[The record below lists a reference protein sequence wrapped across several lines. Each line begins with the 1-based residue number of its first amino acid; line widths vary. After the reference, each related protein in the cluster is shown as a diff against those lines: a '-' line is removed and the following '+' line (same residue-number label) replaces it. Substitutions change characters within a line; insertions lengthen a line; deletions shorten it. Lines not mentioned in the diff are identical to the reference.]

1 MMAQL
6 DPKVSWYVARSSGL
20 VAWAVVTASVVV
32 GLALSTKFVRR
43 RGVPA
48 QLLDLHRYLGTL
60 SVVFVAIHLVG
71 LWADSF
77 VHFGPSELF
86 VPFAS
91 SWRPAATAWGV
102 LAFYV
107 LAAIQLTSWAMRRLP
122 RRLWHAVHMTSLGLF
137 AAATVHGFQA
147 GADAANLAI
156 EWMCLTGATL
166 VLFLVI
172 FRLLAP
178 RRATRRPVSRADQAA
193 A

>member
-156 EWMCLTGATL
+156 EWMCLTGTTL

>member
-1 MMAQL
+1 MMAAL
-6 DPKVSWYVARSSGL
+6 DPKVSWYIARSSGL
-20 VAWAVVTASVVV
+20 VAWAVVTASVIV

-86 VPFAS
+86 MPFAS
-91 SWRPAATAWGV
+91 SWRPVATVWGI

-122 RRLWHAVHMTSLGLF
+122 RRLWHAVHMTSLALF
-137 AAATVHGFQA
+137 AAATIHGFQA

-156 EWMCLTGATL
+156 EWMFLTASTL

-178 RRATRRPVSRADQAA
+178 RRAARRPVSRADRAA